1 MTAPGDPSDPA
12 DGAATPPA
20 AVPEAPPKR
29 KRFKFEPLLAMAGL
43 IFLGVWLV
51 YAQRPA
57 RTEVELRP
65 GARVVK
71 VQVGQTR
78 AQVEVLRT
86 KGADEAPVHSFRV
99 LGRGGFASEVLDE
112 PRFRAI
118 MGDDVADHLTGGST
132 VLFRAFNI
140 TSWAS
145 LVWIGVGLLGQL
157 IFSCR
162 FLIQWIVSERR
173 RQSVIPEAFWWISLF
188 GGASLFLYFI
198 WRQDIVGV
206 LGQSSGLVIYGRN
219 IRLIH
224 KQRRRAARHASG
236 V

>member
-1 MTAPGDPSDPA
+1 MSAADAPGAAGPTDTPSEG
-12 DGAATPPA
+12 GARR
-20 AVPEAPPKR
+20 R

-78 AQVEVLRT
+78 GQVEVVRERSDSGEMKHT
-86 KGADEAPVHSFRV
+86 FRL
-99 LGRGGFASEVLDE
+99 LGRGGFASEVLE
-112 PRFRAI
+112 EARFKALL
-118 MGDDVADHLTGGST
+118 GEDVARHLTGGSN

-140 TSWAS
+140 TGWPS
-145 LVWIGVGLLGQL
+145 LVWIGVGLLGQV

-188 GGASLFLYFI
+188 GGMSLFLYFI

-224 KQRRRAARHASG
+224 KQRRRAARAASAG
-236 V
+236 

>member
-1 MTAPGDPSDPA
+1 MTSGEGNPAPERPA
-12 DGAATPPA
+12 TDVASATAAPR
-20 AVPEAPPKR
+20 VR

-57 RTEVELRP
+57 RAEVELRP
-65 GARVVK
+65 GARLVK
-71 VQVGQTR
+71 VQVGQAR
-78 AQVEVLRT
+78 GQVEVVTERRED
-86 KGADEAPVHSFRV
+86 GEAAHSFRV

-112 PRFRAI
+112 ARFRALV
-118 MGDDVADHLTGGST
+118 GNHVADHLTGGSNM
-132 VLFRAFNI
+132 LFRAFNI

-145 LVWIGVGLLGQL
+145 LAWIGVGLLGQV

-188 GGASLFLYFI
+188 GGVSLFLYFI

-224 KQRRRAARHASG
+224 KQRRRAARAASG
-236 V
+236 G